1 MHRRS
6 FLHAL
11 TGTVAWPA
19 VSGIGQAP
27 GTSSARV
34 STIEKRAPRCWRGI
48 RIVDAGDVPI
58 PSASIEQSLD
68 NVTSAVSAIVARK
81 HPR

>member
-11 TGTVAWPA
+11 TGTVAWQGLWHRPGA
-19 VSGIGQAP
+19 RYVVGAGFYDRETGAP
-27 GTSSARV
+27 MLA
-34 STIEKRAPRCWRGI
+34 GI